1 MCKMITVD
9 NGGEFAD
16 HAAVARALKCK
27 IHFAKPYHSWQIGLN
42 ENTHG
47 LLRRYFPK
55 GMAIVWLSPQEIKE
69 AVFRIN
75 IRPGKTLNYSSPIEF
90 LLRKRV

>member
-27 IHFAKPYHSWQIGLN
+27 IYFAKSCHSWQRDLN
-42 ENTHG
+42 DNTNG
-47 LLRRYFPK
+47 LLRRYFPNRD
-55 GMAIVWLSPQEIKE
+55 GNSLAIGPENQRGCI
-69 AVFRIN
+69 
-75 IRPGKTLNYSSPIEF
+75 
-90 LLRKRV
+90 